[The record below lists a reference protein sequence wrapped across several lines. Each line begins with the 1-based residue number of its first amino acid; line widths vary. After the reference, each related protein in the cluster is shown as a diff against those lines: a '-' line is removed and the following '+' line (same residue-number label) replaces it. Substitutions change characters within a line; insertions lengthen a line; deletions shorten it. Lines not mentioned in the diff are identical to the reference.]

1 MNGSFIVALYI
12 VVHSLIE
19 FFSYDCDSLRDELSK
34 RHLYNPGMERRY
46 QGIWSKSILADY
58 CRCLVFY
65 YTRYD
70 QLVGIIAPQIE
81 NGSSPII
88 SDTFV
93 VLRNIQL
100 TVVRDFVYL
109 TLDVEKCDIEGAA
122 KQPKKVKGSLFTE
135 SVEADVV
142 TSEEYQE
149 KCSRFIKRI
158 NRVLRK
164 EKTSNKK
171 LDESRVKPQNS
182 VKLPKLVLEKYSGD
196 PKKFTEFWN
205 SYESTIDKNESL
217 NKVEKFAYLKTLLI
231 GAASNVVASLELNE
245 KNYDECIKTLK
256 ERFGKKDIIVSQF
269 MNKLLNLESVKSASN
284 VKALRRLY
292 DEIEIA
298 VRNLEAQGV
307 TKGSFGQLLIPV
319 LLKSIPE
326 EFVLEFN
333 RKKKSKDEICVSDLL
348 DFIKNEIECRESTY
362 LLCQEKKVTL
372 PPRFEHAKFDNKK
385 FSRNVPTAAS
395 FNAVDSRTCIF
406 CDKYHN
412 SVSCDKSVS
421 EKLYKL
427 RNDNRCYVCFRKFH
441 VGRNCRYKSNCPK
454 CGLKSHHESVCT
466 NNYNRNKTRAVSSQD
481 KNESSENAQ
490 ETSEDE
496 KQNSP
501 NEKTISV
508 TPCNYISC
516 KKNTLLQTCSVLAY
530 CNDKTEVT
538 NLILD
543 CGTTRS
549 FIHVSLAKKLNLK
562 IVREERLSV
571 FSFGMN
577 EASPHSY
584 PVVEFFI
591 SDKKKENKIKVC
603 CLVTDVI
610 TAAPLTTPSSST
622 NKQMKKLGLLAAESC
637 SGLTEVGILID
648 VDYFW
653 QIVKGSNVQLGRE
666 LLKP

>member
-1 MNGSFIVALYI
+1 MASLVRSFSAGVPIRALFNNVNCAFGAAIVSKRNKTKAWYPDA
-12 VVHSLIE
+12 E
-19 FFSYDCDSLRDELSK
+19 FFEQFEGPVMYPQYFPPETKWRPKRYKDDSLNLEDSDDLEESC
-34 RHLYNPGMERRY
+34 E
-46 QGIWSKSILADY
+46 IL
-58 CRCLVFY
+58 
-65 YTRYD
+65 
-70 QLVGIIAPQIE
+70 
-81 NGSSPII
+81 
-88 SDTFV
+88 
-93 VLRNIQL
+93 
-100 TVVRDFVYL
+100 
-109 TLDVEKCDIEGAA
+109 VEKKTDLKKLDEGIH
-122 KQPKKVKGSLFTE
+122 KLIDTE

-142 TSEEYQE
+142 TFEEYQE

-196 PKKFTEFWN
+196 PKKITEFWN

-217 NKVEKFAYLKTLLI
+217 NKVKKFAYLKTLLI

-284 VKALRRLY
+284 VKALLRLY

-348 DFIKNEIECRESTY
+348 DFLKNEIECRESTY

-406 CDKYHN
+406 CDKY
-412 SVSCDKSVS
+412 
-421 EKLYKL
+421 
-427 RNDNRCYVCFRKFH
+427 
-441 VGRNCRYKSNCPK
+441 
-454 CGLKSHHESVCT
+454 
-466 NNYNRNKTRAVSSQD
+466 
-481 KNESSENAQ
+481 
-490 ETSEDE
+490 
-496 KQNSP
+496 QNSFLVI
-501 NEKTISV
+501 K
-508 TPCNYISC
+508 
-516 KKNTLLQTCSVLAY
+516 VLAKN
-530 CNDKTEVT
+530 CV
-538 NLILD
+538 D
-543 CGTTRS
+543 CVMTTAAMC
-549 FIHVSLAKKLNLK
+549 VSRNFMLVEIAGIKV
-562 IVREERLSV
+562 IVRNAV
-571 FSFGMN
+571 
-577 EASPHSY
+577 
-584 PVVEFFI
+584 
-591 SDKKKENKIKVC
+591 
-603 CLVTDVI
+603 
-610 TAAPLTTPSSST
+610 
-622 NKQMKKLGLLAAESC
+622 
-637 SGLTEVGILID
+637 
-648 VDYFW
+648 
-653 QIVKGSNVQLGRE
+653 
-666 LLKP
+666 